1 MPRERLLIGSDV
13 GCYLGLAA
21 VYAATQH
28 RDGSRD
34 NYKGCCGSFP
44 DPSWKRLVVAGHLD
58 DPDAQIPQPA
68 SSNSARSLTCSGPK

>member
-34 NYKGCCGSFP
+34 NTRGAAGLSQIQVGSGLWSP
-44 DPSWKRLVVAGHLD
+44 GIST
-58 DPDAQIPQPA
+58 I
-68 SSNSARSLTCSGPK
+68 LTLKYRNRHPRTLHVH